1 MSTHRRIL
9 KPDQSYT
16 FHSYFTLKFSI
27 ADILRELDATYYQ
40 APLNLPISPIGTISN
55 IAELSDRI
63 DRTRRQV
70 SLESEMARREVLIS
84 PILLEVATS
93 INARVNIEYSIDVS
107 QYLKGELDY
116 YLESTD
122 QLLVVEAKKSDL
134 SRGFVQL
141 AAELIALDQW
151 TDRTNPLL
159 YGVVTT
165 GDSWVFGCFDR
176 VGRVITQDLK
186 IYRVP
191 EDLTQ
196 LVLILAGV
204 LMNVPNAAA
213 PIPAR

>member
-1 MSTHRRIL
+1 MSTRRRIL

-16 FHSYFTLKFSI
+16 FHSYFTLKFAI
-27 ADILRELDATYYQ
+27 ADILRELDATYHL
-40 APLNLPISPIGTISN
+40 AHLILPVSPIGTIPT
-55 IAELSDRI
+55 IVELSHRI
-63 DRTRRQV
+63 DRTRQQV

-107 QYLKGELDY
+107 QYLRGELDY

-122 QLLVVEAKKSDL
+122 QLLVIEAKKSDL
-134 SRGFVQL
+134 TRGFVQL

-159 YGVVTT
+159 YGAVTT
-165 GDSWVFGCFDR
+165 GDSWIFGCFDR
-176 VGRVITQDLK
+176 SHRTITQDLK

-191 EDLTQ
+191 EDLPH
-196 LVLILAGV
+196 LVLILAGI
-204 LMNVPNAAA
+204 LTNAD
-213 PIPAR
+213 RL

>member
-1 MSTHRRIL
+1 MSTRRRIL

-16 FHSYFTLKFSI
+16 FHSYFTLKFAI
-27 ADILRELDATYYQ
+27 ADILRELDATHHL
-40 APLNLPISPIGTISN
+40 AHLILPVSPVGTIPT
-55 IAELSDRI
+55 IVELSHRL
-63 DRTRRQV
+63 DRTRQQV

-134 SRGFVQL
+134 TRGFVQL

-159 YGVVTT
+159 YGAVTT

-176 VGRVITQDLK
+176 AHRTITQDLK

-191 EDLTQ
+191 EDLPH
-196 LVLILAGV
+196 LVLILAGI
-204 LMNVPNAAA
+204 LTNAD
-213 PIPAR
+213 RL

>member
-1 MSTHRRIL
+1 MSTRRRIL

-16 FHSYFTLKFSI
+16 FHSYFTLKFAI
-27 ADILRELDATYYQ
+27 ADILRELDATYHL
-40 APLNLPISPIGTISN
+40 AHLILPVSPIGTIPT
-55 IAELSDRI
+55 IVELSHRI
-63 DRTRRQV
+63 DRTRQQV

-122 QLLVVEAKKSDL
+122 QLLVIEAKKSDL
-134 SRGFVQL
+134 TRGFVQL

-159 YGVVTT
+159 YGAVTT
-165 GDSWVFGCFDR
+165 GDSWIFGCFDR
-176 VGRVITQDLK
+176 AHRTITQDLK

-191 EDLTQ
+191 EDLPH
-196 LVLILAGV
+196 LVLILAGI
-204 LMNVPNAAA
+204 LTNAD
-213 PIPAR
+213 RL

>member
-16 FHSYFTLKFSI
+16 FHSYFTFKFAI
-27 ADILRELDATYYQ
+27 ADILQELDATYHL
-40 APLNLPISPIGTISN
+40 AHLILPVSPIGTIST
-55 IAELSDRI
+55 IVELSHRI
-63 DRTRRQV
+63 ARTRQHV

-122 QLLVVEAKKSDL
+122 QLLVIEAKKSDL
-134 SRGFVQL
+134 TRGFVQL

-159 YGVVTT
+159 YGAVTT
-165 GDSWVFGCFDR
+165 GDSWIFGCFDR
-176 VGRVITQDLK
+176 AHRTITQDLK

-191 EDLTQ
+191 EDLPH
-196 LVLILAGV
+196 LVLILAGI
-204 LMNVPNAAA
+204 LTHAD
-213 PIPAR
+213 RL

>member
-16 FHSYFTLKFSI
+16 FDNYFTLKFAI
-27 ADILRELDATYYQ
+27 ADILRELDTTYHL
-40 APLNLPISPIGTISN
+40 AHLILPVSPTGTIST
-55 IAELSDRI
+55 IAELSHRI
-63 DRTRRQV
+63 DRNRQQV

-107 QYLKGELDY
+107 QYLKGEVDY
-116 YLESTD
+116 YLESAD
-122 QLLVVEAKKSDL
+122 QLLVIEAKKSDL
-134 SRGFVQL
+134 TRGFVQL

-151 TDRTNPLL
+151 TDRTTPLI
-159 YGVVTT
+159 YGAVTT

-176 VGRVITQDLK
+176 THRTITQDLK

-191 EDLTQ
+191 EDLSH
-196 LVLILAGV
+196 LVLILAGI
-204 LMNVPNAAA
+204 LTNADRLYAKEL
-213 PIPAR
+213 